1 MSFYRDEYIIFL
13 FRSLTLDYVDDVDHL
28 GVTSK
33 RFMTTNM
40 TFANGT
46 HNPANACFD
55 TDMKLASG
63 AQDISR
69 CQYGKAETCIGFK
82 CYQTKNRTSLI

>member
-1 MSFYRDEYIIFL
+1 MILCTWKSVNLKYLDAITKYALFI
-13 FRSLTLDYVDDVDHL
+13 FRSLTLDYVEDVDHL

-46 HNPANACFD
+46 ENPANGCFD
-55 TDMKLASG
+55 TVMKLASG
-63 AQDISR
+63 AQDISE
-69 CQYGKAETCIGFK
+69 CQYGMDIIKM
-82 CYQTKNRTSLI
+82 